1 MAASRRNL
9 LLLLVLV
16 GAPSLAASQVPAEVI
31 GQVVRRAGTDTLP
44 VSAAGIVL
52 HRIGQNT
59 QGPID
64 SMQVDREGRFR
75 FRFQA
80 DTSAAYILSV
90 RHHGITYF
98 SSPVARDPA
107 NRTDDILL
115 IVSDTSSSAP
125 VSLAAR
131 SLIVG
136 GAEPSGSRTVVEV
149 IELANRGQA
158 TRVSADSVP
167 TFALGLGRGGHGH
180 VIEDTDLSPDAVL
193 IRNDS
198 LLVFAPL
205 APGERVVIIQYVL
218 PAGVG
223 RLELP
228 PGPAV
233 DTMQVL
239 LETGQLELLVDLP
252 RAADENLDGRPYG
265 RWVGPWPAG
274 QPLAVAV
281 TGVNIRPDL
290 LLGILIGVLML
301 AMAAG
306 MVLAHRRRSAGALAP
321 VARAGLRPAEL
332 IDALAKLDARYRG
345 RERDTDPVEWQQYQG
360 ERARLKAALER
371 ALASGGA
378 TS

>member
-1 MAASRRNL
+1 M
-9 LLLLVLV
+9 
-16 GAPSLAASQVPAEVI
+16 GTPSLAASQVPAEVV
-31 GQVVRRAGTDTLP
+31 GQVVRRVGTDTIP

-52 HRIGQNT
+52 HRIGQDT
-59 QGPID
+59 QGPVD

-75 FRFQA
+75 FLFQV

-115 IVSDTSSSAP
+115 IVSDTSSSAS
-125 VSLAAR
+125 VAVAAR

-149 IELANRGQA
+149 IELANRGQV
-158 TRVSADSVP
+158 TRVSTDSVP

-193 IRNDS
+193 VRNDS

-218 PAGVG
+218 QAGVG

-239 LETGQLELLVDLP
+239 LEMGQLELLVDLP

-265 RWVGPWPAG
+265 RWVGSWPAG

-290 LLGILIGVLML
+290 LLGVLIGALLL
-301 AMAAG
+301 AMVGG
-306 MVLAHRRRSAGALAP
+306 MVLAHRRRGAGAPAP
-321 VARAGLRPAEL
+321 VAPVVLRPAEL

-345 RERDTDPVEWQQYQG
+345 REGDTAPVEWQRYRA
-360 ERARLKAALER
+360 ERARLKAALEY
-371 ALASGGA
+371 ALARGGVA
-378 TS
+378 S

>member
-9 LLLLVLV
+9 LLLLLLA
-16 GAPSLAASQVPAEVI
+16 GAPSLAAAQVPAEVV
-31 GQVVRRAGTDTLP
+31 GRVVRLAGADTIP
-44 VSAAGIVL
+44 VASAGIVL
-52 HRIGQNT
+52 HRIGQDT
-59 QGPID
+59 QGPRD
-64 SMQVDREGRFR
+64 SMPVDAAGRFR
-75 FRFQA
+75 FQFMA

-107 NRTDDILL
+107 HRTDDILL

-125 VSLAAR
+125 VVVAAR
-131 SLIVG
+131 SLIIG
-136 GAEPSGSRTVVEV
+136 GAEPSGSRSVVEV

-167 TFALGLGRGGHGH
+167 TFAVALGRGGHGF
-180 VIEDTDLSPDAVL
+180 VIEDTDLSPDAV
-193 IRNDS
+193 RVRGDT

-218 PAGVG
+218 PAGTR

-228 PGPAV
+228 AGPAV

-239 LETGQLELLVDLP
+239 LEMGQLELLVDLP
-252 RAADENLDGRPYG
+252 RAEDESLDGRPYA
-265 RWVGPWPAG
+265 RWVGPWPEG

-281 TGVNIRPDL
+281 TGINLRPDL
-290 LLGILIGVLML
+290 LLGSLVALLVL

-306 MVLAHRRRSAGALAP
+306 LVLAHRRRTRGTAVAP
-321 VARAGLRPAEL
+321 PRATQGPSEL
-332 IDALAKLDARYRG
+332 LDALATLDARYRG
-345 RERDTDPVEWQQYQG
+345 REGDTMAEEWQQYQA

-371 ALASGGA
+371 ALASGRVA
-378 TS
+378 P

>member
-9 LLLLVLV
+9 LLLLGLLGTASPV
-16 GAPSLAASQVPAEVI
+16 ASQVPAEVI

-44 VSAAGIVL
+44 VSAAAIVL
-52 HRIGQNT
+52 HRIGQDT
-59 QGPID
+59 QGAID
-64 SMQVDREGRFR
+64 SMPVDQDGRFR

-80 DTSAAYILSV
+80 DTGAAYLLSV

-107 NRTDDILL
+107 NHIDDILL
-115 IVSDTSSSAP
+115 IVSDTSSAAP
-125 VSLAAR
+125 VVVAAR

-149 IELANRGQA
+149 VELANRGQV

-167 TFALGLGRGGHGH
+167 TFVLALGRGGHGY
-180 VIEDTDLSPDAVL
+180 VIEDTDLSPDAVRV
-193 IRNDS
+193 RNDS

-205 APGERVVIIQYVL
+205 APGERVVIVQYVL
-218 PAGVG
+218 PAGVS

-239 LETGQLELLVDLP
+239 LEMGRLELLVDLP
-252 RAADENLDGRPYG
+252 READENLDGRPYG

-281 TGVNIRPDL
+281 TGVNIRPDRL
-290 LLGILIGVLML
+290 LITLIGLLIL
-301 AMAAG
+301 AMAGG
-306 MVLAHRRRSAGALAP
+306 MVLAHRRRTAGAPAP
-321 VARAGLRPAEL
+321 VAPRVLRPVEL
-332 IDALAKLDARYRG
+332 IDALATLDARYRG
-345 RERDTDPVEWQQYQG
+345 REGDTATAEWQHYQA

-371 ALASGGA
+371 ALARGDAAS
-378 TS
+378 

>member
-1 MAASRRNL
+1 M
-9 LLLLVLV
+9 
-16 GAPSLAASQVPAEVI
+16 GTPSLAASQVPAEVI
-31 GQVVRRAGTDTLP
+31 GQVVRLAGTDTIPL
-44 VSAAGIVL
+44 SAAGIVL
-52 HRIGQNT
+52 HRVGQDT
-59 QGPID
+59 QGPVD
-64 SMQVDREGRFR
+64 SIPVDREGRFR
-75 FRFQA
+75 FLFQA
-80 DTSAAYILSV
+80 DTGAAYILSV
-90 RHHGITYF
+90 RHHGVTYF

-125 VSLAAR
+125 VVVAAR

-149 IELANRGQA
+149 VELANRGQA

-167 TFALGLGRGGHGH
+167 TFVLALGRGGHGYL
-180 VIEDTDLSPDAVL
+180 IEDTDLSPDAVL
-193 IRNDS
+193 VRNDT

-239 LETGQLELLVDLP
+239 LEMGRLELLVDLP

-265 RWVGPWPAG
+265 RWVGSWPAG

-290 LLGILIGVLML
+290 LLGALVGVLIL
-301 AMAAG
+301 AMAGG
-306 MVLAHRRRSAGALAP
+306 MALAHRRRTAGAPAP
-321 VARAGLRPAEL
+321 VSPGGPRPAEL
-332 IDALAKLDARYRG
+332 LDALAKLDARYQG
-345 RERDTDPVEWQQYQG
+345 RERDTATLEWQHYQA

-371 ALASGGA
+371 ALASGGTA
-378 TS
+378 S